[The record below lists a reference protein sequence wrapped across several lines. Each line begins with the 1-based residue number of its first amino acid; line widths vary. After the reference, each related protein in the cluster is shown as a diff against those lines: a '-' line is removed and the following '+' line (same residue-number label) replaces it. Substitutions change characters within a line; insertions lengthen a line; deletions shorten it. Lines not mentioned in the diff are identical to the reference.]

1 MFRTRQ
7 KKLLEITDM
16 LISFLLTYPSPM
28 VPVRHCPAPF
38 STGPLPEQ
46 VLAPRPPLFFIACV
60 YSSSWFLF
68 LPSFAWHFMACNIK
82 DTLHP
87 PSVWVFKSLVD
98 KFFFSALKSSPKVFT
113 WCHWPSGNTTL
124 GQSTVFWNRS
134 CTAGRHSSP
143 TT

>member
-46 VLAPRPPLFFIACV
+46 VLAPRPPLFLLPVFIARLG
-60 YSSSWFLF
+60 F
-68 LPSFAWHFMACNIK
+68 SFCPLLLDILWRVI
-82 DTLHP
+82 
-87 PSVWVFKSLVD
+87 
-98 KFFFSALKSSPKVFT
+98 
-113 WCHWPSGNTTL
+113 
-124 GQSTVFWNRS
+124 
-134 CTAGRHSSP
+134 
-143 TT
+143 